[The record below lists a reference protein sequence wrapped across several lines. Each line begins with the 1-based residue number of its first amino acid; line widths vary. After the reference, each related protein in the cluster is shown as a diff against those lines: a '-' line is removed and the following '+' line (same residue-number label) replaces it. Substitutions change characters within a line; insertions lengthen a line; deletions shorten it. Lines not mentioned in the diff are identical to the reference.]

1 MIAFWD
7 SETAT
12 WLLKQGVDN
21 QFVSVHSEENMNIS
35 IFHMK
40 ADLSDHYHQKSG
52 GVTDTVIFFSF
63 SFEDRNDQYLPLGN
77 RR

>member
-12 WLLKQGVDN
+12 WLLKQGIDN
-21 QFVSVHSEENMNIS
+21 QFVSVHFEENMNIS

-40 ADLSDHYHQKSG
+40 ADFYHYNQKIG
-52 GVTDTVIFFSF
+52 GVTDTVVFFSI